1 MYTYRYCMKKLA
13 SLTILILCL
22 VCISPT
28 AAYLLQ
34 CDCPEK
40 VAAGEPLIITGT
52 SNLPA
57 GKSYPASLYQI
68 KPSAKYI
75 TQRTVTIQS
84 GGDWEVTFPT
94 NGLST
99 GSYKVTIGDQGTSG
113 DFGTSSTCT
122 YDKPKIFDIV
132 DRSETL
138 LLTSQAIQPYTGSLL
153 IEGHD
158 TEFENNGVEI
168 TVSDSEGNIVYGPR
182 YISTDEGSFSQ
193 HVSIDYPDTYT
204 VRFADNEGFVADAE
218 FLVRSTSTPT
228 AIPTSTAVMPTPLP
242 TTSGPKVS
250 ASASASKSSPAYFT
264 LISRGGTVD
273 ITTSGGIDWGVDYTD
288 AKGSIVKINERH
300 GTSGEIFSIPDA
312 YGEVYIKVY
321 PIKYADEGTVTIYAQ
336 NAQSIT
342 TDASAASR
350 FGETVA
356 PTPTEKPQESPLSL
370 CILVLAMLI
379 GALFIRRQ

>member
-1 MYTYRYCMKKLA
+1 MKKLT

-22 VCISPT
+22 VCVSPA

-40 VAAGEPLIITGT
+40 VAAGETLIITGT
-52 SNLPA
+52 SNLPP
-57 GKSYPASLYQI
+57 GQSYPADLRQV
-68 KPSAKYI
+68 KPSSKYI
-75 TQRTVTIQS
+75 TQRTVTIQA

-99 GSYKVTIGDQGTSG
+99 GSYQVSIGDQGTSS
-113 DFGTSSTCT
+113 DFGSSSTCT

-168 TVSDSEGNIVYGPR
+168 TVTDSNGNIVYGPH

-193 HVSIDYPDTYT
+193 HVLIDYPDTYT
-204 VRFADNEGFVADAE
+204 VQFADSQGFVADAE
-218 FLVRSTSTPT
+218 FLVPSTTPT
-228 AIPTSTAVMPTPLP
+228 AMPTSTAVMPTPLP
-242 TTSGPKVS
+242 TTAGPKVS
-250 ASASASKSSPAYFT
+250 ASASASKSAPAYFT
-264 LISRGGTVD
+264 LISKGGTVD
-273 ITTSGGIDWGVDYTD
+273 ITTSGGMDWGVDYTD
-288 AKGSIVKINERH
+288 TKGSIVKINERH
-300 GTSGEIFSIPDA
+300 GTSGELFSIPDA
-312 YGEVYIKVY
+312 YGEIYIKVY
-321 PIKYADEGTVTIYAQ
+321 PIKYSDDGTVTIYAQ

-342 TDASAASR
+342 VDASAASR
-350 FGETVA
+350 FGETIA
-356 PTPTEKPQESPLSL
+356 PTPTEEAQESPLSL

-379 GALFIRRQ
+379 GALFVRRQ